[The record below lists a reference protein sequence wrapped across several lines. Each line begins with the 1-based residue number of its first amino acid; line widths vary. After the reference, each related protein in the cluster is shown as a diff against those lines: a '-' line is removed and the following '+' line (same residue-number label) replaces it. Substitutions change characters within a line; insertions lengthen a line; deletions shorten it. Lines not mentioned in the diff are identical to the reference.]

1 VCFLIEFN
9 NFNSMVKID
18 PQKEWLYSEIK
29 KRGNETKNEF
39 NKIISQNAEEPIL
52 INMIK
57 ELQYFS
63 DDYRTALT
71 SISCEAVGG
80 DPMDTVLISTL
91 VNLVSA
97 GFAIHDDI
105 MDNSLYKRFSP
116 TLFGKYGRDYSLTF
130 GDYLVI
136 KTLPLTSQMIDFYSK
151 EIILQILD
159 ELGRLY
165 TTLIEG
171 ELMEINLRRNLDVE
185 LEYYHSMMWKI
196 TNDGEA
202 CAKLGGIV
210 GKGIKTQVS
219 SLAEVGKRLGYLW
232 RLYEEILDTLN
243 LNAKLV
249 SRINHECIPLPLL
262 FAAKRSNSSYD
273 LIKPIIQKT
282 DLSKSDIE
290 ILINECFEAD
300 AFNYIRGLSK
310 EKFGEAVEKISVLE
324 ESDEKQ
330 LLVLFLE
337 DILEKIEE
345 ICV

>member
-1 VCFLIEFN
+1 ML
-9 NFNSMVKID
+9 NSMYKID
-18 PQKEWLYSEIK
+18 SQKEWLFSEIK
-29 KRGNETKNEF
+29 KRGKETKNGF

-57 ELQYFS
+57 ELQHFS
-63 DDYRTALT
+63 DNYRTALT

-80 DPMDTVLISTL
+80 DPKDTILISTF

-105 MDNSLYKRFSP
+105 IDNSLYKQFSP
-116 TLFGKYGRDYSLTF
+116 TLFGKYGRDNSLTF

-151 EIILQILD
+151 ELTIQILD
-159 ELGRLY
+159 EFGRLY

-171 ELMEINLRRNLDVE
+171 EFMEINLRRNLDVD
-185 LEYYHSMMWKI
+185 LNYYHSMMWKI

-210 GKGIKTQVS
+210 GKGTKNQVS
-219 SLAEVGKRLGYLW
+219 SLAEFGKILGFLW

-262 FAAKRSNSSYD
+262 FAAKASNSSYD

-300 AFNYIRGLSK
+300 AFNYIKGLSK
-310 EKFGEAVEKISVLE
+310 EKNSEALEKISVLKK
-324 ESDEKQ
+324 SDAKQ

-337 DILEKIEE
+337 DIVEKIEG